1 MDKGRTRNKKTN
13 SEAAYDCGKDFGG
26 GCAHCCAGRRGRV
39 FLMTDS
45 CEKATN
51 VCLQIS
57 AQDGR
62 GALQICRVG
71 TGNDSM
77 PGLDFFVT
85 THGDPDAPQELFIY
99 RRWPIDRL
107 SKVMDTVG
115 GPYQNL
121 AVGAL
126 LFTSPEGENERK
138 PLQSMLFYSAN
149 EEKIARCRYTLRIR
163 DISDDESTQAVM
175 ETSVI
180 SSSEFLFSVL
190 GLGERYGREIT
201 LTKAS
206 FYRLD
211 GSEVYTL
218 LFGVEST

>member
-1 MDKGRTRNKKTN
+1 
-13 SEAAYDCGKDFGG
+13 
-26 GCAHCCAGRRGRV
+26 
-39 FLMTDS
+39 MTDS
-45 CEKATN
+45 YEKATN

-138 PLQSMLFYSAN
+138 PLQSMLFTRRMRRKSPAAVTPCAS
-149 EEKIARCRYTLRIR
+149 ETFLMMKARRP
-163 DISDDESTQAVM
+163 
-175 ETSVI
+175 
-180 SSSEFLFSVL
+180 
-190 GLGERYGREIT
+190 
-201 LTKAS
+201 
-206 FYRLD
+206 
-211 GSEVYTL
+211 
-218 LFGVEST
+218 

>member
-1 MDKGRTRNKKTN
+1 MKGSRSNPCFFTRRM
-13 SEAAYDCGKDFGG
+13 
-26 GCAHCCAGRRGRV
+26 RRK
-39 FLMTDS
+39 S
-45 CEKATN
+45 
-51 VCLQIS
+51 
-57 AQDGR
+57 
-62 GALQICRVG
+62 
-71 TGNDSM
+71 
-77 PGLDFFVT
+77 P
-85 THGDPDAPQELFIY
+85 APLH
-99 RRWPIDRL
+99 P
-107 SKVMDTVG
+107 
-115 GPYQNL
+115 
-121 AVGAL
+121 
-126 LFTSPEGENERK
+126 
-138 PLQSMLFYSAN
+138 
-149 EEKIARCRYTLRIR
+149 RIR

>member
-1 MDKGRTRNKKTN
+1 MARCCHSIWIRGEREIKRQTQKRLTIAVKIL
-13 SEAAYDCGKDFGG
+13 AAVVLIAVLGG
-26 GCAHCCAGRRGRV
+26 AVAF

-45 CEKATN
+45 YEKATN

-107 SKVMDTVG
+107 SKVMDTV
-115 GPYQNL
+115 
-121 AVGAL
+121 
-126 LFTSPEGENERK
+126 
-138 PLQSMLFYSAN
+138 
-149 EEKIARCRYTLRIR
+149 
-163 DISDDESTQAVM
+163 
-175 ETSVI
+175 
-180 SSSEFLFSVL
+180 
-190 GLGERYGREIT
+190 
-201 LTKAS
+201 
-206 FYRLD
+206 
-211 GSEVYTL
+211 
-218 LFGVEST
+218 

>member
-1 MDKGRTRNKKTN
+1 
-13 SEAAYDCGKDFGG
+13 
-26 GCAHCCAGRRGRV
+26 
-39 FLMTDS
+39 MTDS
-45 CEKATN
+45 YEKATN

-107 SKVMDTVG
+107 SKVTG
-115 GPYQNL
+115 YRRRPYQNL
-121 AVGAL
+121 AVGRCC
-126 LFTSPEGENERK
+126 SRRRRERMK
-138 PLQSMLFYSAN
+138 GSRSNPCFFYSAN

-206 FYRLD
+206 FLPAGWVGGLYAAIWCREYIND
-211 GSEVYTL
+211 KRRNVIR
-218 LFGVEST
+218 FR